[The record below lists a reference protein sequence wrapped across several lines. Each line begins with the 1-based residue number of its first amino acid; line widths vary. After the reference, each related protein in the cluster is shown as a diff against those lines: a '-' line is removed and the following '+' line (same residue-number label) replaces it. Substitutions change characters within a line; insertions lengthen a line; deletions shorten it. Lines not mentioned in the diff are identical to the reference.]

1 MNGQTDRL
9 SSSSEE
15 NFPPISPDVVEEK
28 AEKSQDLT
36 PRVLELSGLL
46 QTTLEI
52 NELIALF
59 SSELGRHLKF
69 DGLHYRF
76 ENLDIEIKLGRKEV
90 HSCAYELTV
99 AGEHLGGAQ
108 FFRDTPFTR
117 PELVTA
123 ENLLSALL
131 YPLRNTL
138 LYQKALRSA
147 SMDPVTGIKNRVAME
162 STVKREINL
171 ARRNQAP
178 LSFIMMDLD
187 HFKKINDRYGH
198 LYGDQ
203 ALFAAAQC
211 VQETIRDSDL
221 VFRYGGEEF
230 LVTLTGTDLDG
241 ASLLAERIRQKI
253 EQLEP
258 DLDKKIK
265 MTASFGVVS
274 MRDEE
279 DAEQVYQRV
288 DDALYKAKKGGRN
301 QVVTAE

>member
-1 MNGQTDRL
+1 MTVQTDRL
-9 SSSSEE
+9 SSGQES
-15 NFPPISPDVVEEK
+15 FPPISPEVLEGK
-28 AEKSQDLT
+28 AKESQKLK
-36 PRVLELSGLL
+36 PKMLELSGLL

-69 DGLHYRF
+69 DGLHYSF
-76 ENLDIEIKLGRKEV
+76 NNLDIEIKLGKKEL

-99 AGEHLGGAQ
+99 AGEHLGSAQ
-108 FFRDTPFTR
+108 FFRNTPFSR
-117 PELVTA
+117 QELITA

-178 LSFIMMDLD
+178 LSFIMMDID

-203 ALFAAAQC
+203 ALYAVAQC
-211 VQETIRDSDL
+211 AQETIRDSDL

-230 LVTLTGTDLDG
+230 LVTLSGTDLNG
-241 ASLLAERIRQKI
+241 ASLLAERIRQEI
-253 EQLEP
+253 EQLQP
-258 DLDKKIK
+258 KLDKKIR

-274 MRDEE
+274 LRDEE
-279 DAEQVYQRV
+279 DAEQVFQRV

-301 QVVTAE
+301 RVVTAE